1 MDVVLGVVLA
11 DQAEA
16 AGRQG
21 GKQLELALATFERA
35 ARGDPTNA
43 TAKLDLELLLRA
55 TAPRAKQDARPS
67 ATPGKRRQDDDA
79 DPRNPTAPAREEGSG
94 F

>member
-1 MDVVLGVVLA
+1 MLGVVLA
-11 DQAEA
+11 DGS
-16 AGRQG
+16 AGAGQQRR
-21 GKQLELALATFERA
+21 KQLELALAAFERA

-55 TAPRAKQDARPS
+55 TATRSKQDVS
-67 ATPGKRRQDDDA
+67 ASGTPGKKRQEDA
-79 DPRNPTAPAREEGSG
+79 NPRNPTAPAREEGSG